1 MRRISPRWLFVSCIL
16 FSSIFGIFS
25 STHVILNSIELF
37 SIHELLSPKP
47 TIYFS
52 CQGEKKIILPDL
64 KEKHFL
70 YKFKGVES
78 WQPLVELPDKKCKR
92 CGFYELDRVKSDDVF
107 DEWELCPDEFHD
119 GIYVHYKEKEFNAT
133 FKCSDCAASV
143 GSANPNPSVDKKLNL
158 AMAILVGVLTSL
170 VTSAAIFGLFKYWR
184 KRKREQNHAR
194 FLKLFDEGDDF
205 DDELEL

>member
-1 MRRISPRWLFVSCIL
+1 M
-16 FSSIFGIFS
+16 
-25 STHVILNSIELF
+25 
-37 SIHELLSPKP
+37 
-47 TIYFS
+47 
-52 CQGEKKIILPDL
+52 
-64 KEKHFL
+64 
-70 YKFKGVES
+70 
-78 WQPLVELPDKKCKR
+78 
-92 CGFYELDRVKSDDVF
+92 F